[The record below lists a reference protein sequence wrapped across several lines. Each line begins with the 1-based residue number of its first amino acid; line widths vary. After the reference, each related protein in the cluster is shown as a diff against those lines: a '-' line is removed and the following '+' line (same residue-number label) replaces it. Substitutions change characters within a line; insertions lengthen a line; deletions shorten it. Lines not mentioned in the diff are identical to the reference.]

1 MNRLAL
7 QHIACVQNPQEDVAA
22 EVERFFGKSPRYEQ
36 IQFHCALAALQMG
49 KVRLAHNATSPCCY
63 VPVSAMQ

>member
-1 MNRLAL
+1 MCGPAVEHGCLRA
-7 QHIACVQNPQEDVAA
+7 NPQEDVAA

-49 KVRLAHNATSPCCY
+49 KVCL
-63 VPVSAMQ
+63 

>member
-1 MNRLAL
+1 M
-7 QHIACVQNPQEDVAA
+7 QEDVAL

-49 KVRLAHNATSPCCY
+49 KVRPHSIGVTMVCPLTNYSGEGAGVGKGGGT
-63 VPVSAMQ
+63 